1 MANLEGTNLCD
12 FHLMTTFAS
21 LSLQYKRLRNK
32 NDVFSGSNCWKGLE
46 RFICEMSRC
55 FVIFVKSTST
65 AVNNCP
71 GLFSVVI
78 SAQFQFSTF
87 PENCFQFPCFVF
99 SESVIRYKVRST
111 KYEETAHLHTN
122 CTKQNKTLTW
132 AYQRFHMECVIIY
145 HARGLLNIFNISRRT
160 APYQQCLG
168 CERMHFLR
176 ITLAVKW

>member
-1 MANLEGTNLCD
+1 MVDVEGDDGHGRGEGDQADGDAVVEGWNVRKPCRIVCGMFLEGTNLCD

-111 KYEETAHLHTN
+111 KYEVTAHLHTN
-122 CTKQNKTLTW
+122 CTKQNKTLT
-132 AYQRFHMECVIIY
+132 
-145 HARGLLNIFNISRRT
+145 
-160 APYQQCLG
+160 
-168 CERMHFLR
+168 
-176 ITLAVKW
+176 

>member
-1 MANLEGTNLCD
+1 MEHLEGTNLCD
-12 FHLMTTFAS
+12 SHLMTTFAS

-55 FVIFVKSTST
+55 FVIFAKSTST

-87 PENCFQFPCFVF
+87 TENYFQFPTNPCFEF
-99 SESVIRYKVRST
+99 SECESVIRYEVQS
-111 KYEETAHLHTN
+111 N
-122 CTKQNKTLTW
+122 CTFTLQIVQNKTKL
-132 AYQRFHMECVIIY
+132 
-145 HARGLLNIFNISRRT
+145 
-160 APYQQCLG
+160 
-168 CERMHFLR
+168 
-176 ITLAVKW
+176 